1 MVSPSY
7 RYQGPLVATYL
18 CRPLKHASPLL
29 PHPLSSEP
37 RKQLGNLPGRTGQLP
52 CDIRDTVRPSRL
64 LGPVDARGSR
74 VALQRLWGLLGPR
87 HTAALPLRRLPI
99 RGAQGHVVRHI
110 PEVCLPDRWELNRGT
125 AAASLTV
132 FTATSAPTAPN
143 STSPPPLPSTTAAVA
158 YLHVNAAAVPHT
170 LPSFLK

>member
-99 RGAQGHVVRHI
+99 RGAQGHVVRHV
-110 PEVCLPDRWELNRGT
+110 PEVCLPDRWEHIRG
-125 AAASLTV
+125 AAASSLTTS
-132 FTATSAPTAPN
+132 TATSAPAAPN
-143 STSPPPLPSTTAAVA
+143 PSTPSSLPSLPTAVA
-158 YLHVNAAAVPHT
+158 YFHVNAAAAPHT